1 MRSAEPVRKLTGPE
15 LDDGLAL
22 IAVEAETAKPLDLS
36 IGQDDAR
43 LAAVRDLLER
53 YGGVIFVGPPGTS
66 KTWYAAQVAA
76 ALVDRDPE
84 RVRFVQF
91 HPSYQY
97 EDFVEGFAPTVGGGF
112 LPAKKHLLELCEV
125 AEANPEQVV
134 VLVIDELSRGDAAR
148 IFGEALTYIEKSKR
162 DLTFWLAS
170 GRPATIPPN
179 LIVIATMNPL
189 DRGVDDVDAAFE
201 RRFGRIAFDPDADLL
216 ATVLNSN
223 GVSQDVQGR
232 VLKFF
237 RAVQESAKN
246 NPYAQIGHTYFFGIK
261 GEADLRRLWDHQLRF
276 VFAKAYRLDPPG
288 LKEVREAWEKVVK
301 PNVAPAI
308 DQPANNNG

>member
-1 MRSAEPVRKLTGPE
+1 

-22 IAVEAETAKPLDLS
+22 VAAEEEAAKPLDLS
-36 IGQDDAR
+36 IGPDDAR
-43 LAAVRDLLER
+43 LVAVRDLLDE

-112 LPAKKHLLELCEV
+112 LPTRKHLLELCEL
-125 AEANPEQVV
+125 AEADREQVV

-162 DLTFWLAS
+162 DLSFSLAS
-170 GRPATIPPN
+170 GRQASIPPN
-179 LIVIATMNPL
+179 LVVIATMNPL

-201 RRFGRIAFDPDADLL
+201 RRFGRIAFDPDPGLL
-216 ATVLNSN
+216 TTVLNSN
-223 GVSQDVQGR
+223 GVSEDLQNR

-237 RAVQESAKN
+237 RGVQQGAKN

-261 GEADLRRLWDHQLRF
+261 SEADLRRLWDHQLRF

-288 LKEVREAWEKVVK
+288 LKEIREAWEKVTM
-301 PNVAPAI
+301 PNVAPAA
-308 DQPANNNG
+308 DQEGEADG